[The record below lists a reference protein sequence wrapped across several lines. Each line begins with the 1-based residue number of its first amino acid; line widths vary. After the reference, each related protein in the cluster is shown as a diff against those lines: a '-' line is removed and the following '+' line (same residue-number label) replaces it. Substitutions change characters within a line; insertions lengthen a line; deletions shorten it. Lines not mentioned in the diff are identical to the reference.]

1 VGKFLDGKWANS
13 FWMEEAEKERLKQAQ
28 ILLKNATRPSQKVKQ
43 FLSLL
48 RFIKKILTFMSL
60 NKFQYEIWC
69 MINLLIFFV
78 Q

>member
-48 RFIKKILTFMSL
+48 RFIKK
-60 NKFQYEIWC
+60 KY
-69 MINLLIFFV
+69 
-78 Q
+78 